1 MCSRLVG
8 SNMANIVL
16 DQLGFAYPGA
26 SEPTLLPLSVE
37 IKDGEAFAL
46 LGASGAGKTTL
57 LNLLSG
63 LLVPTTGRIL
73 FDGIDVSSQSGSA
86 RNLAQVFQFPVL
98 YESLTIADNLA
109 FPLRA
114 RQAVNGFSAADI
126 ASRVAQIAAE
136 LEITNLL
143 KRKPKTLSLFQKQL
157 VAIGRALMRPDVSVV
172 LLDEPLTA
180 VEPRTKWQLR
190 QSLKRLQEEL
200 GVTMIYV
207 THDQTEALTFAD
219 RVAVMADG
227 KILQTASPQAVYEH
241 PAHEF
246 VGFFIGSPG
255 MNFVAI
261 DAATPAP
268 MYAANGVDKSIQ
280 RIGFRPEWARLQN
293 PSINHRSAAVYWS
306 GTVTHCQILGTQDGA
321 PVGIT
326 TLASAAGELKVRGIL
341 SATVGEE
348 VGVVVDRYV
357 SFREEQYVATHFAQ
371 SGVEQFAH
379 SAGNE

>member
-1 MCSRLVG
+1 
-8 SNMANIVL
+8 MANIVL
-16 DQLGFAYPGA
+16 DKLGFAYPGA
-26 SEPTLLPLSVE
+26 LEPTLLPLSIE

-73 FDGIDVSSQSGSA
+73 FDGVDVSSQPGSE

-114 RQAVNGFSAADI
+114 RKAVNGFSAADI
-126 ASRVAQIAAE
+126 ASRVAKIAGE
-136 LEITNLL
+136 LGIENLL

-227 KILQTASPQAVYEH
+227 NILQTASPQEVYEH

-261 DAATPAP
+261 DTAAPDP
-268 MYAANGVDKSIQ
+268 MYAASGVDRSAQ
-280 RIGFRPEWARLQN
+280 RIGFRPEWARLEN
-293 PSINHRSAAVYWS
+293 PSMNGPSSAVHWPAR
-306 GTVTHCQILGTQDGA
+306 VTHCQILGTHDGA

-326 TLASAAGELKVRGIL
+326 TLASEVGELKVRGAINMG
-341 SATVGEE
+341 VGDDIK
-348 VGVVVDRYV
+348 VTVDRFV
-357 SFREEQYVATHFAQ
+357 SFSHEQYIATHYAQ
-371 SGVEQFAH
+371 SSTGQLANSVGDE
-379 SAGNE
+379 

>member
-1 MCSRLVG
+1 
-8 SNMANIVL
+8 MANIML
-16 DQLGFAYPGA
+16 DKLGFAYPGVL
-26 SEPTLLPLSVE
+26 EPTLLPLSVE

-73 FDGIDVSSQSGSA
+73 FDGVDVSTQSGSQ

-98 YESLTIADNLA
+98 YESLCVADNLA

-114 RQAVNGFSAADI
+114 RKATNGFSASDI
-126 ASRVAQIAAE
+126 QARVAKIAGE
-136 LEITNLL
+136 LDIESLL

-157 VAIGRALMRPDVSVV
+157 VAIGRALMRPNVSVV

-227 KILQTASPQAVYEH
+227 RILQTASPQQVYEH

-261 DAATPAP
+261 KSAGSEQ
-268 MYAANGVDKSIQ
+268 MYAANGVDQSAQ
-280 RIGFRPEWARLQN
+280 RIGFRPEWARLEN
-293 PSINHRSAAVYWS
+293 LSAACTSPAVRWQ
-306 GTVTHCQILGTQDGA
+306 GKVLHCQILGTQDGA

-326 TLASAAGELKVRGIL
+326 TLASEAGELKVRGAIN
-341 SATVGEE
+341 AIVGDDIE
-348 VGVVVDRYV
+348 VVVDRFI
-357 SFREEQYVATHFAQ
+357 SFVDEQYCATHYAQ
-371 SGVEQFAH
+371 SSTEYFANTV
-379 SAGNE
+379 ADE

>member
-1 MCSRLVG
+1 
-8 SNMANIVL
+8 MANIIL
-16 DQLGFAYPGA
+16 DELGFAYPGA
-26 SEPTLLPLSVE
+26 LEPTLLPLSVE

-73 FDGIDVSSQSGSA
+73 FNGVDVSSQSGSE

-114 RQAVNGFSAADI
+114 RKAVNGFSAVDI
-126 ASRVAQIAAE
+126 ASRVAKIAGE
-136 LEITNLL
+136 LEIENLL

-157 VAIGRALMRPDVSVV
+157 VAIGRALMRPDVSVG

-227 KILQTASPQAVYEH
+227 KILQTASPQEVYEQ

-261 DAATPAP
+261 DSAIPAP
-268 MYAANGVDKSIQ
+268 MYAASGVDQFAQ
-280 RIGFRPEWARLQN
+280 RIGFRPEWARLEH
-293 PSINHRSAAVYWS
+293 PPMTHPLSAVHWL
-306 GTVTHCQILGTQDGA
+306 GRVTHCQILGTQDGV

-326 TLASAAGELKVRGIL
+326 TLASEVGELKVRGAIN
-341 SATVGEE
+341 ATVGEE
-348 VGVVVDRYV
+348 IMVVVDRCV
-357 SFREEQYVATHFAQ
+357 SFCAEHYVATHYAQ
-371 SGVEQFAH
+371 SSTSQLTNPV
-379 SAGNE
+379 GNE

>member
-1 MCSRLVG
+1 
-8 SNMANIVL
+8 MANIVL

-26 SEPTLLPLSVE
+26 LEPTLLPLSVE
-37 IKDGEAFAL
+37 IRDGEAFAL

-73 FDGIDVSSQSGSA
+73 FDGVDVSSQSGSQ

-114 RQAVNGFSAADI
+114 RKAVNGFSAADI
-126 ASRVAQIAAE
+126 ASRVAKIAGE
-136 LEITNLL
+136 LEIENLL

-227 KILQTASPQAVYEH
+227 KILQTASPQEVYEH

-261 DAATPAP
+261 DSATPAP
-268 MYAANGVDKSIQ
+268 MYAASGVDQSAQ
-280 RIGFRPEWARLQN
+280 RIGFRPEWARLES
-293 PSINHRSAAVYWS
+293 PSMNGPSSAVHWPAR
-306 GTVTHCQILGTQDGA
+306 VTHCQILGTQDGL

-326 TLASAAGELKVRGIL
+326 TLASEAGELKVRGAINMG
-341 SATVGEE
+341 VGDDIK
-348 VGVVVDRYV
+348 VTVDRFV
-357 SFREEQYVATHFAQ
+357 SFSDEQYIATHYAQ
-371 SGVEQFAH
+371 SSTGQLANSVGDE
-379 SAGNE
+379 

>member
-1 MCSRLVG
+1 
-8 SNMANIVL
+8 MANIIL
-16 DQLGFAYPGA
+16 DELGFAYPGA
-26 SEPTLLPLSVE
+26 SQPTLLPLSVE
-37 IKDGEAFAL
+37 IKEGEAFAL

-63 LLVPTTGRIL
+63 LLLPTTGRIL
-73 FDGIDVSSQSGSA
+73 FDGVDVSTQSGSQ

-114 RQAVNGFSAADI
+114 RKADNGFSAADI
-126 ASRVAQIAAE
+126 QSRVAKIARE
-136 LEITNLL
+136 LDIENLL
-143 KRKPKTLSLFQKQL
+143 KRKPKNLSLFQKQL

-190 QSLKRLQEEL
+190 QTLKRLQQEL
-200 GVTMIYV
+200 GVTMVYV

-227 KILQTASPQAVYEH
+227 KILQTASPQEVFEH

-261 DAATPAP
+261 DSAGPAQ
-268 MYAANGVDKSIQ
+268 MYAASGVDRSAQ
-280 RIGFRPEWARLQN
+280 CIGFRPEWARLEN
-293 PSINHRSAAVYWS
+293 PSTNRPLSELHWPGR
-306 GTVTHCQILGTQDGA
+306 VTHCQILGTQDGA

-326 TLASAAGELKVRGIL
+326 TLVSDAGALKVRGAMN
-341 SATVGEE
+341 ATVGEE
-348 VGVVVDRYV
+348 VEVVVDRCV
-357 SFREEQYVATHFAQ
+357 SFCQKEYLATHFAH
-371 SGVEQFAH
+371 SRPDHFAN
-379 SAGNE
+379 SAGDK

>member
-1 MCSRLVG
+1 
-8 SNMANIVL
+8 MANIIL
-16 DQLGFAYPGA
+16 DELGFAYPGA
-26 SEPTLLPLSVE
+26 LEPTLLPLSVE

-73 FDGIDVSSQSGSA
+73 FNGVDVSSQSGSE

-114 RQAVNGFSAADI
+114 RKAVNGFSAVDI
-126 ASRVAQIAAE
+126 ASRVAKIAGE
-136 LEITNLL
+136 LEIENLL

-227 KILQTASPQAVYEH
+227 KILQTASPQEVYEQ

-261 DAATPAP
+261 DSAIPTP
-268 MYAANGVDKSIQ
+268 MYAASGVDQFAQ
-280 RIGFRPEWARLQN
+280 RIGFRPEWARLEH
-293 PSINHRSAAVYWS
+293 PPMTHPLSAVHWL
-306 GTVTHCQILGTQDGA
+306 GRVTHCQILGTQDGV

-326 TLASAAGELKVRGIL
+326 TLASEVGELKVRGAIN
-341 SATVGEE
+341 ATVGEE
-348 VGVVVDRYV
+348 IMVVVDRCV
-357 SFREEQYVATHFAQ
+357 SFCAEHYVATHYAQ
-371 SGVEQFAH
+371 SSTSQLANPV
-379 SAGNE
+379 GNE

>member
-1 MCSRLVG
+1 
-8 SNMANIVL
+8 MANIIL
-16 DQLGFAYPGA
+16 DELGFAYPGA
-26 SEPTLLPLSVE
+26 LEPTLQPLSVE

-73 FDGIDVSSQSGSA
+73 FNGVDVSSQSGSE

-114 RQAVNGFSAADI
+114 RKAVNGFSAVDI
-126 ASRVAQIAAE
+126 ASRVAKIAGE
-136 LEITNLL
+136 LEIENLL

-227 KILQTASPQAVYEH
+227 KILQTASPQEVYEQ

-261 DAATPAP
+261 DSAIPAP
-268 MYAANGVDKSIQ
+268 MYAASGVDQFAQ
-280 RIGFRPEWARLQN
+280 RVGFRPEWARLEH
-293 PSINHRSAAVYWS
+293 PPMTHPLSAVHWL
-306 GTVTHCQILGTQDGA
+306 GRVTHCQILGTQDGV

-326 TLASAAGELKVRGIL
+326 TLASEVGELKVRGAIN
-341 SATVGEE
+341 ATVGEE
-348 VGVVVDRYV
+348 IMVVVDRCV
-357 SFREEQYVATHFAQ
+357 SFCAEHYVATHYAQ
-371 SGVEQFAH
+371 SSTSQLANPV
-379 SAGNE
+379 GNE

>member
-1 MCSRLVG
+1 
-8 SNMANIVL
+8 MANIIL
-16 DQLGFAYPGA
+16 DELGFAYPGA
-26 SEPTLLPLSVE
+26 LEPTLLPLSVE

-73 FDGIDVSSQSGSA
+73 FNGVDVSSQSGSE

-114 RQAVNGFSAADI
+114 RKAVNRFSAVDI
-126 ASRVAQIAAE
+126 ASRVAKIAGE
-136 LEITNLL
+136 LEIENLL

-227 KILQTASPQAVYEH
+227 KILQTASPQEVYEQ

-261 DAATPAP
+261 DSAIPTP
-268 MYAANGVDKSIQ
+268 MYAASGVDQFAQ
-280 RIGFRPEWARLQN
+280 RIGFRPEWARLEH
-293 PSINHRSAAVYWS
+293 PPMTHPLSAVHWL
-306 GTVTHCQILGTQDGA
+306 GRVTHCQILGTQDGA

-326 TLASAAGELKVRGIL
+326 TLASEVGELKVRGAIN
-341 SATVGEE
+341 ATVGEE
-348 VGVVVDRYV
+348 IMVVVDRCV
-357 SFREEQYVATHFAQ
+357 SFCAEHYVATHYAQ
-371 SGVEQFAH
+371 SSTSQLTNPV
-379 SAGNE
+379 GNE

>member
-1 MCSRLVG
+1 
-8 SNMANIVL
+8 MANIIL
-16 DQLGFAYPGA
+16 DELGFAYPGA
-26 SEPTLLPLSVE
+26 PEPTLLPLSVE
-37 IKDGEAFAL
+37 IKDSEAFAL

-73 FDGIDVSSQSGSA
+73 FDGVDVSTQSGSQ

-114 RQAVNGFSAADI
+114 RKAVNGFSAADI
-126 ASRVAQIAAE
+126 QSRVAKIAGE
-136 LEITNLL
+136 LGIENLL

-180 VEPRTKWQLR
+180 VEPRTKWVLR
-190 QSLKRLQEEL
+190 QSLKRLQQEL

-227 KILQTASPQAVYEH
+227 KILHTASPQEVYER

-246 VGFFIGSPG
+246 VGYFIGSPG

-261 DAATPAP
+261 DVAASTQ
-268 MYAANGVDKSIQ
+268 MYTGNGVHESAQ
-280 RIGFRPEWARLQN
+280 RLGFRPEWARLENASRQHT
-293 PSINHRSAAVYWS
+293 SSAVHWP
-306 GTVTHCQILGTQDGA
+306 GRVTHCQILGTQGGA

-326 TLASAAGELKVRGIL
+326 AVLCDVGELKVRGPINAAAG
-341 SATVGEE
+341 SDV
-348 VGVVVDRYV
+348 VVVVDRFV
-357 SFREEQYVATHFAQ
+357 SFCDEQYLATHYT
-371 SGVEQFAH
+371 H
-379 SAGNE
+379 SSSPDDLDDSANAGEE

>member
-1 MCSRLVG
+1 
-8 SNMANIVL
+8 MANIIL
-16 DQLGFAYPGA
+16 DEVGFAYPGA
-26 SEPTLLPLSVE
+26 FEPTLLPLSVE

-73 FDGIDVSSQSGSA
+73 FDGVDVSALSGSQ

-114 RQAVNGFSAADI
+114 RKAVNGFSAADI
-126 ASRVAQIAAE
+126 ASRVAKIAGE
-136 LEITNLL
+136 LEIENLL

-219 RVAVMADG
+219 RVAVMAAG
-227 KILQTASPQAVYEH
+227 KILQTASPQEVYEH

-261 DAATPAP
+261 DSATPAP
-268 MYAANGVDKSIQ
+268 MYAASGVDQSAQ
-280 RIGFRPEWARLQN
+280 RIGFRPEWARLEN
-293 PSINHRSAAVYWS
+293 PSEQRMSSAAHWPGKVQY
-306 GTVTHCQILGTQDGA
+306 CQILGTQDGA
-321 PVGIT
+321 PVGVTII
-326 TLASAAGELKVRGIL
+326 ASAVGELKVRGPIN
-341 SATVGEE
+341 AIVGDEI
-348 VGVVVDRYV
+348 VVVVDRFV
-357 SFREEQYVATHFAQ
+357 SFCEEQYIATHYAPRG
-371 SGVEQFAH
+371 SDDVLENSAN
-379 SAGNE
+379 SAGDE

>member
-1 MCSRLVG
+1 
-8 SNMANIVL
+8 MANIIL
-16 DQLGFAYPGA
+16 DELGFAYPGA
-26 SEPTLLPLSVE
+26 LEPTLLPLSVE

-73 FDGIDVSSQSGSA
+73 FNGVDVSSQSGSE

-114 RQAVNGFSAADI
+114 RKAVNGFSAVDI
-126 ASRVAQIAAE
+126 ASRVAKIAGE
-136 LEITNLL
+136 LEIENLL

-157 VAIGRALMRPDVSVV
+157 VAIGRALRRPDVSVV

-227 KILQTASPQAVYEH
+227 KILQTASPQEVYEQ

-261 DAATPAP
+261 DSAIPAP
-268 MYAANGVDKSIQ
+268 MYAASGVDQFAQ
-280 RIGFRPEWARLQN
+280 RIGFRPEWARLEH
-293 PSINHRSAAVYWS
+293 PPMTHPLSAVHWL
-306 GTVTHCQILGTQDGA
+306 GRVTHCQILGTQDGV

-326 TLASAAGELKVRGIL
+326 TLASEVGELKVRGAIN
-341 SATVGEE
+341 ATVGEE
-348 VGVVVDRYV
+348 IMVVVDRCV
-357 SFREEQYVATHFAQ
+357 SFCAEHYVATHYAQ
-371 SGVEQFAH
+371 SSTSQLTNPV
-379 SAGNE
+379 GNE

>member
-1 MCSRLVG
+1 
-8 SNMANIVL
+8 MANIIL
-16 DQLGFAYPGA
+16 DEVGFAYPGA
-26 SEPTLLPLSVE
+26 FEPTLLPLSVE

-73 FDGIDVSSQSGSA
+73 FDGVDVSALSGSQ

-114 RQAVNGFSAADI
+114 RKAVNGFSAADI
-126 ASRVAQIAAE
+126 ASRVAKIAGE
-136 LEITNLL
+136 LEIENLL

-219 RVAVMADG
+219 RVAVMAAG
-227 KILQTASPQAVYEH
+227 KILQTASPQEVYEH

-261 DAATPAP
+261 DPAAPAP
-268 MYAANGVDKSIQ
+268 MYAASGVDQSAQ
-280 RIGFRPEWARLQN
+280 RIGFRPEWARLEN
-293 PSINHRSAAVYWS
+293 PSEQRMSSAAHWPGKVQY
-306 GTVTHCQILGTQDGA
+306 CQILGTQDGA
-321 PVGIT
+321 PVGVTII
-326 TLASAAGELKVRGIL
+326 ASAVGELKVCGPIN
-341 SATVGEE
+341 AIVGDEI
-348 VGVVVDRYV
+348 VVVVDRFV
-357 SFREEQYVATHFAQ
+357 SFCEEQYIATHYAPRG
-371 SGVEQFAH
+371 SDDVLENSAN
-379 SAGNE
+379 SAGDE

>member
-1 MCSRLVG
+1 
-8 SNMANIVL
+8 MANIVL

-26 SEPTLLPLSVE
+26 LEPTLLPLSVE

-73 FDGIDVSSQSGSA
+73 FDGVDVSSQSGSQ

-114 RQAVNGFSAADI
+114 RKAVNGFSAADI
-126 ASRVAQIAAE
+126 ASRVAKIAGE
-136 LEITNLL
+136 LEIENLL

-227 KILQTASPQAVYEH
+227 KILQTASPQEVYEH

-261 DAATPAP
+261 DSATPAP
-268 MYAANGVDKSIQ
+268 MYAASGVDQSAQ
-280 RIGFRPEWARLQN
+280 RIGFRPEWARLEH
-293 PSINHRSAAVYWS
+293 PPMTHPLSAVHWL
-306 GTVTHCQILGTQDGA
+306 GRVTHCQILGTQDGA

-326 TLASAAGELKVRGIL
+326 TLASEVGELKVRGAIN
-341 SATVGEE
+341 ATVGEE
-348 VGVVVDRYV
+348 IMVVVDRCV
-357 SFREEQYVATHFAQ
+357 SFCAEHYVATHYAQ
-371 SGVEQFAH
+371 SGTGQLRNLVGDE
-379 SAGNE
+379 